1 MCSEILIGSGLVR
14 YILCLGACKHGQQK
28 HLCRFLLSRVI
39 WMSQCRGDVISRGT
53 RIYCWALVS
62 SQVRVRAV
70 RTTLCGVGTSVLSLN
85 ACRLVALFWFWDN
98 SNTIIILIERL
109 GLMSLVWAQ
118 LNRSCR
124 RLCNSYSCSSEPC
137 AFPSCLSL
145 QA

>member
-14 YILCLGACKHGQQK
+14 YISGTSDIILCLGACKHGQQK

-62 SQVRVRAV
+62 SQVRVR
-70 RTTLCGVGTSVLSLN
+70 RENQTLCGVPTSVLSLN
-85 ACRLVALFWFWDN
+85 ACRLVALSWFWDN
-98 SNTIIILIERL
+98 RTLIIILIERL

-124 RLCNSYSCSSEPC
+124 PR
-137 AFPSCLSL
+137 
-145 QA
+145 